1 MDQLPPDAV
10 GRILESNA
18 AWHRRDL
25 NALLASYADEIV
37 WDTTDAWPDG
47 RVYRGLPAFR
57 AYCQEVLERWGE
69 DEHRLE
75 IEEIFAIEETAS
87 VLIHY
92 RMLGRSHAGIPLD
105 VRWVH
110 VLEFRDDGRVV
121 AGRNFTSLDE
131 AIESLGKPPLAR
143 LWESAAGERPE
154 QIVAFARDLVAIPTE
169 NPPGGA
175 AHDECVQRI
184 CAELDSL
191 AIGYEVVE
199 TGDEEARRQA
209 ILATVGE
216 SGPLLYLHGHYDVV
230 PAFAPEQFEPR
241 VEDGRLIGRG
251 SSDMKGGLAA
261 IIHAARPAAHAGA
274 RIGLVIVP
282 DEETGGRLG
291 AERLSELGRLDSGA
305 VGAIVAE
312 PTWGTIWHA
321 CRGAFTLRVRVRG
334 RPAHVGLHYEGV
346 NAFAAAVEVAA
357 ALGELER
364 ALRGRMSALEFAS
377 PSDRARE
384 SIMLVGGVSGGG
396 TNFNIVPEEF
406 SFTIDRRPN
415 PEENYEEAKQELLDL
430 LASASD
436 RGVELD
442 WEVLQDAPSA
452 VSPADGE
459 FVHALAGAVTAVT
472 GAAPTMTC
480 CPGVLE
486 TRVYHQ
492 LGIPA
497 VAFGPGLIERMHGPD
512 EDVPVANLV
521 DAAAIYTRLAGALA
535 LASAH
540 GR

>member
-1 MDQLPPDAV
+1 M
-10 GRILESNA
+10 
-18 AWHRRDL
+18 
-25 NALLASYADEIV
+25 
-37 WDTTDAWPDG
+37 
-47 RVYRGLPAFR
+47 
-57 AYCQEVLERWGE
+57 
-69 DEHRLE
+69 
-75 IEEIFAIEETAS
+75 
-87 VLIHY
+87 
-92 RMLGRSHAGIPLD
+92 
-105 VRWVH
+105 
-110 VLEFRDDGRVV
+110 
-121 AGRNFTSLDE
+121 SLVD
-131 AIESLGKPPLAR
+131 
-143 LWESAAGERPE
+143 
-154 QIVAFARDLVAIPTE
+154 FARDLVAIPTE
-169 NPPGGA
+169 NPPGVA
-175 AHDECVQRI
+175 YDECVQRI
-184 CAELDSL
+184 CSELDSL
-191 AIGYEVVE
+191 RIAHEVVE
-199 TGDEEARRQA
+199 TGDKETRRQA

-230 PAFAPEQFEPR
+230 PAFGPGQFEPR
-241 VEDGRLIGRG
+241 IEDGRLIGRG

-261 IIHAARPAAHAGA
+261 IVHAARPAAEAGA

-291 AERLSELGRLDSGA
+291 AERLAELGRLDSGA
-305 VGAIVAE
+305 AGAIVAE

-321 CRGAFTLRVRVRG
+321 CRGAFTLRVGVRG

-346 NAFAAAVEVAA
+346 NAFAGAVELAA

-364 ALRGRMSALEFAS
+364 ALRGRRSALEFAS

-415 PEENYEEAKQELLDL
+415 PEENYADAKQELLDL
-430 LASASD
+430 LAAARE
-436 RGVELD
+436 RGIELD

-452 VSPADGE
+452 VTPAEGE
-459 FVHALAGAVTAVT
+459 FVRAVAAAVAGVSGTT
-472 GAAPTMTC
+472 PTVTC

-497 VAFGPGLIERMHGPD
+497 VAFGPGLVERMHGPD
-512 EDVPVANLV
+512 EDVPIANLV
-521 DAAAIYTRLAGALA
+521 DAATIYTELAGALA